1 MPAAQLRTWSAIVP
15 LTVLAGL
22 LACASPPAAAA
33 RADAKGDSAKTDAKP
48 AKSDADKSSA
58 KPSGPH
64 KDLSQDGQL
73 LDRVVALVNDGLVL
87 ESELDSQTTE
97 ITARL
102 RSQNVALPSSD
113 VMRAQVL
120 DRLVLEEIQAQRAD
134 RAGIKVSDEQVNAA
148 MDDIAK
154 RQNIRLDQLPATLAA
169 EGVDYATYRNELKR
183 EIARQILRSRDVI
196 QRITVTPR
204 ELEQYLEHEKKTAS
218 AANEYNVSHI
228 LIPVAQDAT
237 PAQLAAATKRAQD
250 IVERTRSG
258 EDFGKLAVTYSASE
272 TALDGGALGWRKGTE
287 LPTFL
292 ADVIARMKPG
302 DVSDVLQTPSGF
314 HIVRLNETRAAGGPQ
329 IVQQVHLRHI
339 LLKTSEIEDDATVRQ
354 KLSHMRDQVLS
365 GKEDFAVLAKTN
377 SQDASSAVNGGDLG
391 WTQAGTFV
399 PEFAATAESLKQ
411 DEISQP
417 FRTQFGW
424 NIVQMLGHRDFDNT
438 ADAARE
444 RAYEALR
451 DSRVEEATEL
461 WLQQI
466 RDESFIELRL

>member
-1 MPAAQLRTWSAIVP
+1 VDILMRHTPVSLCLAA
-15 LTVLAGL
+15 L
-22 LACASPPAAAA
+22 LALWVALPAAAA
-33 RADAKGDSAKTDAKP
+33 KKTTPATPPADSSTSTDS
-48 AKSDADKSSA
+48 
-58 KPSGPH
+58 PSGPH
-64 KDLSQDGQL
+64 KPLSTDGQL
-73 LDRVVALVNDGLVL
+73 VDRVVAVVNDGVVL
-87 ESELDSQTTE
+87 ESELDEQMSE

-102 RSQNVALPSSD
+102 RQQNVALPAD
-113 VMRAQVL
+113 EVMRQQVL

-148 MDDIAK
+148 MDDIAR
-154 RQNIRLDQLPATLAA
+154 RQGITLQQLPSKLAQDGIEYA
-169 EGVDYATYRNELKR
+169 EYRSELKR
-183 EIARQILRSRDVI
+183 EIARQMLRSRDVV

-204 ELEQYLEHEKKTAS
+204 ELDQYLDHEQKTAT

-237 PAQLAAATKRAQD
+237 PTQLAAATKRANEVDQ
-250 IVERTRSG
+250 RARAG
-258 EDFGKLAVTYSASE
+258 EDFAKLAITYSASE

-302 DVSDVLQTPSGF
+302 EVSELIQTPSGF
-314 HIVRLNETRAAGGPQ
+314 HIVRLNETRAAGGAQ

-354 KLSHMRDQVLS
+354 KLLHMREQILS

-377 SQDASSAVNGGDLG
+377 SQDPGSAINGGDLG
-391 WTQAGTFV
+391 WMQADSFV
-399 PEFAATAESLKQ
+399 PEFAATAEALKQ

-424 NIVQMLGHRDFDNT
+424 HIVQMLGHRDFDNT

-466 RDESFIELRL
+466 RDESFVELHL

>member
-1 MPAAQLRTWSAIVP
+1 MRHTPVSLCLAA
-15 LTVLAGL
+15 L
-22 LACASPPAAAA
+22 LALWVALPAAAA
-33 RADAKGDSAKTDAKP
+33 KKTTPATPPADSSTSTDS
-48 AKSDADKSSA
+48 
-58 KPSGPH
+58 PSGPH
-64 KDLSQDGQL
+64 KPLSTDGQL
-73 LDRVVALVNDGLVL
+73 VDRVVAVVNDGVVL
-87 ESELDSQTTE
+87 ESELDEQMTE

-102 RSQNVALPSSD
+102 RQQNVALPAD
-113 VMRAQVL
+113 EVMRQQVL

-148 MDDIAK
+148 MDDIAR
-154 RQNIRLDQLPATLAA
+154 RQGITLQQLPSKLAQDGIEYA
-169 EGVDYATYRNELKR
+169 EYRSELKR
-183 EIARQILRSRDVI
+183 EIARQMLRSRDVV

-204 ELEQYLEHEKKTAS
+204 ELDQYLDHEQKTAT

-237 PAQLAAATKRAQD
+237 PTQLAAATKRANEVDQ
-250 IVERTRSG
+250 RARAG
-258 EDFGKLAVTYSASE
+258 EDFAKLAITYSASE

-302 DVSDVLQTPSGF
+302 EVSELIQTPSGF
-314 HIVRLNETRAAGGPQ
+314 HIVRLNETRAAGGAQ

-354 KLSHMRDQVLS
+354 KLLHMREQILS

-377 SQDASSAVNGGDLG
+377 SQDPGSAINGGDLG
-391 WTQAGTFV
+391 WMQADSFV
-399 PEFAATAESLKQ
+399 PEFAATAEALKQ

-424 NIVQMLGHRDFDNT
+424 HIVQMLGHRDFDNT

-466 RDESFIELRL
+466 RDESFVELHL